1 MFNIFQILN
10 KSVIYYKDERK
21 NESGDNNYEMLCDVG
36 DVGRI
41 LKHELGLNRWRWA
54 ATVFWAEGMP

>member
-41 LKHELGLNRWRWA
+41 LKHELGLNR
-54 ATVFWAEGMP
+54 